1 VTERAPDSSAG
12 QQGSRAEVA
21 GGLSGSLPHLYPSTT
36 CKFPRIR
43 IVLYMRTTSCD
54 PSLSSLQVELRSLS
68 KGSRISLVVP
78 SLAPQRRKVLLAPF
92 CPSVANAKQM
102 WRYPQVGQGD
112 SCGGIL
118 TPAGGLLFLGMMPA
132 RWRRWKPRLADLSG
146 ISIPAK
152 AFAPLR

>member
-1 VTERAPDSSAG
+1 
-12 QQGSRAEVA
+12 
-21 GGLSGSLPHLYPSTT
+21 
-36 CKFPRIR
+36 
-43 IVLYMRTTSCD
+43 
-54 PSLSSLQVELRSLS
+54 
-68 KGSRISLVVP
+68 
-78 SLAPQRRKVLLAPF
+78 
-92 CPSVANAKQM
+92 M

-152 AFAPLR
+152 AFAPLRWLTQLMRSVRNRRSRSDVLTFGFLIEPIW